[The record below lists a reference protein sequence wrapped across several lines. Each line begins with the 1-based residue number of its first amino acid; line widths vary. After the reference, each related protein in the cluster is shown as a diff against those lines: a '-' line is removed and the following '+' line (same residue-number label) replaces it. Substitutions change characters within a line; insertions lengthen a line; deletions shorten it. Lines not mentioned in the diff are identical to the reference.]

1 MEKKLVDLQEKPFK
15 KGEVV
20 RMLEIPRDLFSKLPK
35 AHHVALKAEVGNVHR
50 IQDLD
55 EYGKIELE
63 FHDKNYM
70 PHTIWVSPSCVT
82 RILE

>member
-35 AHHVALKAEVGNVHR
+35 AHHVALKAEVGKIHL
-50 IQDLD
+50 IQSFN
-55 EYGKIELE
+55 EYGMIELE
-63 FHDKNYM
+63 FHDENYT
-70 PHTIWVSPSCVT
+70 PHTIWVSPSCVK
-82 RILE
+82 RMLE